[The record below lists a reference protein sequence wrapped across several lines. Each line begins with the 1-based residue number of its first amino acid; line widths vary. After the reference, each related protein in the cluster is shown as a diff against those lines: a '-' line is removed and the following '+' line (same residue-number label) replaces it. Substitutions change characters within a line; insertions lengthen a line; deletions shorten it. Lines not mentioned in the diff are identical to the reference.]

1 MSHGL
6 RRLAYYDRL
15 SAKNKA
21 IYHRGDAISRVEL
34 RLPDL

>member
-1 MSHGL
+1 MADPP
-6 RRLAYYDRL
+6 RRPAYFDRL

-21 IYHRGDAISRVEL
+21 IYRRGDAITRVEL

>member
-1 MSHGL
+1 MADAP
-6 RRLAYYDRL
+6 RRPAYFDRL

-21 IYHRGDAISRVEL
+21 IYRRGDAITRVEL